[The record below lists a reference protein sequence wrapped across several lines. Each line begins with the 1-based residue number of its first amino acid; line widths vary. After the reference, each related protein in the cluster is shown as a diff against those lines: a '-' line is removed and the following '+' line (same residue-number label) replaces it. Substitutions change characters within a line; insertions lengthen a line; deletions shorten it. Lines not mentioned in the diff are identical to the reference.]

1 MVTYVFALWETQVM
15 TKQKI
20 GIRDKKQ
27 NENNKIH
34 THTAVLP
41 NPSQSYIKLGHF
53 FFFTIYS
60 VSLV

>member
-27 NENNKIH
+27 NANNKIH
-34 THTAVLP
+34 TQL
-41 NPSQSYIKLGHF
+41 S
-53 FFFTIYS
+53 
-60 VSLV
+60 SLIPVNLT